1 MSKQEKRNCRVRYRG
16 KIIKGATPKSHAR
29 AVELN
34 AHQEELGYDP
44 NPLYYFAFESD
55 HPVALSLQVLFRERM
70 RKGNFWT
77 AKAAGVAMENEAYLA
92 AEREANTP
100 QFLTYT
106 TPESEPAQ
114 ENLSLRL
121 RHEDQEPLS

>member
-1 MSKQEKRNCRVRYRG
+1 MNTEKKRKLRIWHRG
-16 KIIKGATPKSHAR
+16 KIIKRATRESHAR
-29 AVELN
+29 AVKLN